1 MLVGKRE
8 SFDLNEMAIF
18 VHVVKAGSFTKAAKN
33 LGLPKSTVS
42 RKITQLEERLGVRL
56 IQRTTRSLRLTDTGG
71 AYFNQC
77 ERILAEIEEAN
88 IAVTQ
93 RSEEHT
99 SELQSRPHLVCRL
112 LLEKKKKKK

>member
-88 IAVTQ
+88 IA

-112 LLEKKKKKK
+112 LLEKKN